1 MSSLCSEQSE
11 FSSLVRPFIKSRAA
25 LTFPAKALPRKY
37 RCANAP
43 NAVNFAERPLA
54 GIHAK
59 LTKLRDNTVVAMRG
73 FACASN
79 YLVHKFCFKLL
90 KQNFV
95 SLRGN
100 PNGFPLAVRH
110 FGAHILL

>member
-59 LTKLRDNTVVAMRG
+59 LTMLRDNFVIAMRR
-73 FACASN
+73 FACAS
-79 YLVHKFCFKLL
+79 YFFLRAKSLKRDESFCLISEKTHGRARFA
-90 KQNFV
+90 
-95 SLRGN
+95 G
-100 PNGFPLAVRH
+100 
-110 FGAHILL
+110 